1 MKISTKLGTTTAI
14 LLSLWVNPE
23 VQSQNIAKA
32 LEVGKSEL
40 TTAQNELATVRKTIA
55 EEKIPLASSLRE
67 LETTAL
73 EKRRESDRLQRM
85 SDTRG
90 LDVKQLEDEL
100 KLRNDDVSY
109 ISNLL
114 VDYANRLNASID
126 PTEVGL
132 YTDSLLEIVNMSDQQ
147 EVPKQEVYTKRLS
160 AIETG
165 LARLDSIIGGVT
177 FSGKAVLPSGKFTEG
192 KFALMGPVAYFASSD
207 GSIAGLCERSS
218 SMEPRVVVF
227 NEKAQPAIKSF
238 IDSGEGEILM
248 DVTLGKAKAIATTK
262 DSVATH
268 IAKGGVWMGPIL
280 FFALLSVALGIY
292 KAIELLTIKKLN
304 PGSLAEVLKSVRSG
318 DTAEAEAYLK
328 KQPGPSSEMLQ
339 GAVKNLSL
347 PKELLEEFMFETM
360 LATQPKVERG
370 LSILAITAAIAPLL
384 GLLGTVTGM
393 INTFKLITLFGTG
406 DAKSLSGGISEA
418 LITTEFGLIV
428 AIPALLMSAF
438 LSRKANSILADME
451 KLSIGFMNGISS
463 MQASGGMSTKPD
475 KTPSK
480 GANNGT
486 TSGTAEGAEP
496 AMA

>member
-1 MKISTKLGTTTAI
+1 MMKFKIAGTSLAIST
-14 LLSLWVNPE
+14 LLLIQPST
-23 VQSQNIAKA
+23 SSAQNISKA

-40 TTAQNELATVRKTIA
+40 TQAQNELADIRKTIA
-55 EEKIPLASSLRE
+55 EEKIPLATKLRE

-73 EKRRESDRLQRM
+73 EKRREADRLQRM

-90 LDVKQLEDEL
+90 LDVKQLEEEL
-100 KLRNDDVSY
+100 KLRNDDVDY

-132 YTDSLLEIVNMSDQQ
+132 YSDSLLEIVNMSDQQ
-147 EVPKQEVYTKRLS
+147 EVPKTELYEKRLS

-165 LARLDSIIGGVT
+165 LARLDSIIGGT
-177 FSGKAVLPSGKFTEG
+177 SFSGKAVLPSGKFTEG
-192 KFALMGPVAYFASSD
+192 EFALMGPVAYFASTD
-207 GSIAGLCERSS
+207 GEVAGLCERSS
-218 SMEPRVVVF
+218 SLEPRVVVF
-227 NEKAQPAIKSF
+227 DSKAQPAIQSF
-238 IDSGEGEILM
+238 IKAGEGEIPM

-262 DSVATH
+262 DSVASH

-292 KAIELLTIKKLN
+292 KAIELLSIKKLN
-304 PGSLAEVLKSVRSG
+304 PGSLAEVLKLVRAG
-318 DTAEAEAYLK
+318 DTAAAEAYLK

-370 LSILAITAAIAPLL
+370 LSILAITASIAPLL

-451 KLSIGFMNGISS
+451 KISIGFMNGISTL
-463 MQASGGMSTKPD
+463 QASGSMEGT
-475 KTPSK
+475 SK
-480 GANNGT
+480 KSSKDESA
-486 TSGTAEGAEP
+486 SGSIDGAEP